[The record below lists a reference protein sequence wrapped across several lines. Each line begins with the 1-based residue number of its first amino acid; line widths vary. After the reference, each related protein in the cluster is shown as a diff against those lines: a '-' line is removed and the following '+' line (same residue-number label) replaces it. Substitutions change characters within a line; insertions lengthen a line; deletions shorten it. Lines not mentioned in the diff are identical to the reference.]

1 MSAYRRN
8 AQIHTRRLLVIALGA
23 VLVGKPPLLR
33 AQTSAASLRRVGVLA
48 PSTPAKEEVVLKP
61 FFDEMR
67 LLGWIE
73 GQTITYDRAYAAD
86 RQQDLPRL
94 AVELVARKPE
104 LVYAP
109 PMIAAVAARQ
119 ATRGIPI
126 VFATGSDPVRAGL
139 VTSLAHPGGN
149 VTGLVTYID
158 SLAPKRAQL
167 LRELLPAARR
177 LGFLGDP
184 TDPRTALDRNTLV
197 SAASAL
203 GLTIVAGEASNPLEF
218 DQAVARLLAQGV
230 DAILTIGTITSNLG
244 NRLVELASRGHVP
257 VVGHQRN
264 MAEAGALFSYGSSI
278 TDQIRRSARLVDKV
292 LKGAT
297 PADMAVEQATKF
309 ELVINLKSARAL
321 GIAVPQSLLL
331 RADEVIQ

>member
-309 ELVINLKSARAL
+309 
-321 GIAVPQSLLL
+321 
-331 RADEVIQ
+331 

>member
-139 VTSLAHPGGN
+139 VKSLAHPGGN

>member
-139 VTSLAHPGGN
+139 VASLAHPGGN